1 MARSAITQ
9 GSCVFN
15 ACEDRVSHD
24 ASVRKQILRMWRTPH
39 NNFGFL
45 DWNIY
50 FHKGCNY
57 SNEANEMMQ

>member
-1 MARSAITQ
+1 MVRSAITR

-15 ACEDRVSHD
+15 ARKHRVLRD
-24 ASVRKQILRMWRTPH
+24 ASVRNRYLRALRTPH
-39 NNFGFL
+39 DDFGFL

-57 SNEANEMMQ
+57 LNYANEMM